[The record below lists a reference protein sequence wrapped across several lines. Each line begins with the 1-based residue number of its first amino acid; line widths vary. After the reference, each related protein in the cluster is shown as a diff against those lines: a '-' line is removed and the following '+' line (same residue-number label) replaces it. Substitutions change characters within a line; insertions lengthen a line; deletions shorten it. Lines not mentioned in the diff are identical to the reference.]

1 MVNRKNHEMRI
12 ALVQMDCYLLLAK
25 IELCQVRTAR
35 MALHTLRGEDQ
46 NLVFDDHYWVC
57 K

>member
-1 MVNRKNHEMRI
+1 MRI